1 MTDAVSPL
9 AHRLTGASTSI
20 FSEMSAL
27 AMQYGSVNLGQGFPD
42 FPGPPWVKA
51 SAQGAIDADVNQYAI
66 SHGAPALRTALAR
79 HYSGSLGRTLDPER
93 DIVVTSG
100 ATEAVFASCLGL
112 INPGDEAI
120 VFEPFYD
127 SYVPSVTFA
136 GGVPRFVPL
145 RQPDKTH
152 ADWWFDADELADA
165 FGPRTRLILLNTPHN
180 PTGKVFTRDELEFIA
195 HLCHKWNTLVLSD
208 EVYEAITFDGA
219 QHISIATLPSMW
231 ERTLTI
237 SSSGKTFSL
246 TGWKI
251 GWVIAPP
258 ALNAATRATHQF
270 IVFCSAAPLQLG
282 IAAAFEHAAAQGYYA
297 TLRAEYAA
305 RRDILLAAL
314 HEAGLPAFTPRG
326 TYFALADIRG
336 LGYPDDIAFCHSL
349 TIQAG
354 VTAIPPSVFYSEA
367 HRHLGRGLARF
378 AFCKKKETLEVAA
391 QRLRAWAKK

>member
-1 MTDAVSPL
+1 MTDATFPL
-9 AHRLTGASTSI
+9 AHRLAGAGTSI

-27 AMQYGSVNLGQGFPD
+27 SAQYGSVNLGQGFPD
-42 FPGPPWVKA
+42 FPGPSWVKA
-51 SAQGAIDADVNQYAI
+51 SAEGAIDADVNQYAI
-66 SHGAPALRTALAR
+66 SHGAPALRAALAR
-79 HYSGSLGRTLDPER
+79 HYSGPLGRALDPDR

-112 INPGDEAI
+112 LNPGDEAV

-136 GGVPRFVPL
+136 GAVPRYVPL

-152 ADWWFDADELADA
+152 AEWWFDPDELAAA
-165 FGPRTRLILLNTPHN
+165 FGPRTRLVIVNTPHN
-180 PTGKVFTRDELEFIA
+180 PTGKVFSRDELAFIA
-195 HLCHKWNTLVLSD
+195 ELCHKWNALVLSD

-219 QHISIATLPSMW
+219 QHVSIATLPGMW

-246 TGWKI
+246 TGWKV

-282 IAAAFEHAAAQGYYA
+282 IAAAFEHADAQRYYD
-297 TLRAEYAA
+297 TLRAEYAE
-305 RRDILLAAL
+305 RREILLTAL
-314 HEAGLPAFTPRG
+314 REAGLTAFAPRG
-326 TYFALADIRG
+326 TYFALADIRD

-354 VTAIPPSVFYSEA
+354 VTAIPPSVFYSED
-367 HRHLGRGLARF
+367 HRNLGRGLARF

-391 QRLRAWAKK
+391 QRLTAWARR